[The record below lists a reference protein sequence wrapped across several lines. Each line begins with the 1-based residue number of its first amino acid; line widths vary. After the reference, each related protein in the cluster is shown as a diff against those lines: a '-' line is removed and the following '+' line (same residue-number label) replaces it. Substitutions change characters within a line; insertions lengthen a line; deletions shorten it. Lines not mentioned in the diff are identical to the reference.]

1 MNPYKAAIKLTR
13 GILAETYDSLTE
25 NSDKL
30 LNQLVDSELSELHDW
45 ISAEENGLTD
55 EQILRAHEFPF
66 EGGAS
71 GTRRCDA
78 CIEPAVVHML
88 VTRADNEN
96 TTEVFACKG
105 HMLDPGPLLD
115 W

>member
-1 MNPYKAAIKLTR
+1 
-13 GILAETYDSLTE
+13 
-25 NSDKL
+25 
-30 LNQLVDSELSELHDW
+30 
-45 ISAEENGLTD
+45 
-55 EQILRAHEFPF
+55 
-66 EGGAS
+66 
-71 GTRRCDA
+71 
-78 CIEPAVVHML
+78 ML